1 MKSAVLLIDNS
12 NTRTKFA
19 LWDGVSLS
27 ASRTL
32 YTAELSVPAITA
44 LVSDWKFEK
53 LCLCSVVPA
62 AAELIRKYA
71 AGCSVF
77 ELNAEVAQGVDFS
90 SYPGVATLGAD
101 RVANVLAALE
111 YAPLPLVAID
121 AGTATTFDV
130 VEKGNS
136 VPCFA
141 GGLIAP
147 GLSAV
152 AGCLHSKTAQLPQCE
167 PVEGSPIIGR
177 NTQEAMSSAIAVGY
191 PGMVDSIVDGIEKEL
206 GEAVHVLLTGG
217 DAEWL
222 ASRMRRDVRI
232 VPDLTLQGIAK
243 AALLM

>member
-1 MKSAVLLIDNS
+1 
-12 NTRTKFA
+12 
-19 LWDGVSLS
+19 
-27 ASRTL
+27 
-32 YTAELSVPAITA
+32 
-44 LVSDWKFEK
+44 
-53 LCLCSVVPA
+53 VPA
-62 AAELIRKYA
+62 AAEIIRKFAY
-71 AGCSVF
+71 GRSVF
-77 ELNAEVAQGVDFS
+77 ELRAEVASGVDFS

-130 VEKGNS
+130 VEKGNPM
-136 VPCFA
+136 PCFA

-152 AGCLHSKTAQLPQCE
+152 AECLHAKTAQLPQCE
-167 PVEGSPIIGR
+167 PVGGVPIIGR
-177 NTQEAMSSAIAVGY
+177 NTREAMSSAIAVGY
-191 PGMVDSIVDGIEKEL
+191 PGMVDSIVDGIETEL
-206 GEAVHVLLTGG
+206 GEPVHVLLTGG